1 MTREP
6 IVAHILMPINQYCKD
21 YCSSE
26 ATVMPWLH
34 DNLLMPDL
42 NQVVFCMLV
51 STVLLWLCSK
61 CSAPHSKSV
70 PPVSKSS

>member
-21 YCSSE
+21 YCSCE

-34 DNLLMPDL
+34 DNLLPDL
-42 NQVVFCMLV
+42 NQLFACLKQKGFKQMGDKFQVEE
-51 STVLLWLCSK
+51 
-61 CSAPHSKSV
+61 
-70 PPVSKSS
+70 